1 MGSQENN
8 RALFGE
14 GKVIRIQQGVMGRG
28 SSEYFRAL
36 WEGIITKWPSLTEG
50 RGH

>member
-14 GKVIRIQQGVMGRG
+14 RKVIRIQQGIMGRG